1 MTAGRA
7 GLSRVAPPYM
17 FRAMPLFRLLA
28 IAKLALTARRHLR
41 NLTPMER
48 RRLGEL
54 VRRGHRLGPADR
66 IELRQLAS
74 KLDARA
80 FIGAA
85 VTAFAPWR
93 VRRFAR
99 GRAH

>member
-1 MTAGRA
+1 MTAGRT
-7 GLSRVAPPYM
+7 GLSRVAPWDM

-48 RRLGEL
+48 RRLAEL

-66 IELRQLAS
+66 MELRQLVS

-80 FIGAA
+80 FTASA
-85 VTAFAPWR
+85 VQAFAPWR
-93 VRRFAR
+93 IRRFAR
-99 GRAH
+99 GRAR